1 MTDEAGGGDARS
13 VAEAVEARALAT
25 RGARSGGTVTAV
37 SGTSASESDEAV
49 LRRTLVEREARLEI
63 LRSKL
68 DMVER
73 ENERLRREA
82 SGRNGG
88 VSARLVASGGGG
100 GGLYGADLPEA
111 RGGAGGEAPS
121 ASNAANAV
129 ARAEVQD
136 LKQQLSTLRS
146 KLAFK
151 EEELAEAR
159 RVEDDAR
166 VKLRAANEER
176 TRLAAEVRAER
187 RARAAAGQKRP
198 TSGGEGSS
206 FEDSRDGGASKRQR
220 TAGASEATGGDAQA
234 TEGEVGR
241 SNPKPRTLALT
252 LPMAPPDVAATL
264 HQSVVSG
271 YSLNDG
277 AFSRLMSE
285 VPIEVSS
292 FLAKPSGSSAVGTD
306 LKEPV
311 RVALMHL
318 ATNPDST
325 PALTRALIES
335 IVSTSVSIASSAHYN
350 HLTSVLR
357 ILSALS
363 MMDARAMS
371 IILGA
376 CGARNDQPAARSVTA
391 HGSPP
396 PSLAGIPGLGGAGM
410 GTLVAHPRAQS
421 ARIFVPAPMV
431 LTNHSS
437 TATPKPPKTARRSAT
452 QGDEAA
458 EASPF
463 LETLI
468 RILHDA
474 KCDAQWC
481 VVDAVLV
488 ALIRFAS
495 GVGVENGRGTF
506 AAVARKHSAFGSCL
520 KPIAPSGT
528 RFLALML
535 VRALSPTKEFQ
546 AHMCEP
552 LDIERGVEKAPSS
565 EKRKSAT
572 IFGAVF
578 SCLRVDCVDENGLG
592 FDIKPSFVAPTSAE
606 QSGVLQE
613 AALRVLRTLAFI
625 GWPRYGAA
633 AVNVRALDVLAAVA
647 VEEYVSPLP
656 SKTTPNASLLHAIR
670 LVKALLDD
678 HYEAHLAYLRRAPRA
693 QRVLA
698 RLAHLASAAGG
709 RRETHMGD
717 WLTRILLKIR
727 E

>member
-1 MTDEAGGGDARS
+1 MRGRS
-13 VAEAVEARALAT
+13 VVEAVEARALAT
-25 RGARSGGTVTAV
+25 QHERSRGTATGTSGA
-37 SGTSASESDEAV
+37 SASESDAV
-49 LRRTLVEREARLEI
+49 ALRRVLVEREARLEI

-73 ENERLRREA
+73 ENENLRREA
-82 SGRNGG
+82 SARNGG
-88 VSARLVASGGGG
+88 VSGGLAGSGGGTRTR
-100 GGLYGADLPEA
+100 YGADSPE
-111 RGGAGGEAPS
+111 RRAGGGTSAPPS
-121 ASNAANAV
+121 ASNAV

-176 TRLAAEVRAER
+176 TRLASEVRAER
-187 RARAAAGQKRP
+187 RARVTAGQKRLA
-198 TSGGEGSS
+198 SGGEGSS
-206 FEDSRDGGASKRQR
+206 HADSLEGVASKRQR
-220 TAGASEATGGDAQA
+220 TAGASEATAGGAQG
-234 TEGEVGR
+234 TEDEVDR
-241 SNPKPRTLALT
+241 SHAKPRTLALT

-271 YSLNDG
+271 YSLSDG

-285 VPIEVSS
+285 VPLEVSS
-292 FLAKPSGSSAVGTD
+292 FLAKPSGSSVIGTD
-306 LKEPV
+306 FMEPI

-325 PALTRALIES
+325 PMLTHALIES
-335 IVSTSVSIASSAHYN
+335 IVNTSVSIASSAHYN
-350 HLTSVLR
+350 HLSSVLR

-363 MMDARAMS
+363 MTDARAMS
-371 IILGA
+371 IILGV
-376 CGARNDQPAARSVTA
+376 CGARNDQPTATSVTA
-391 HGSPP
+391 HGAPP

-410 GTLVAHPRAQS
+410 GTLIVHPRAQS

-437 TATPKPPKTARRSAT
+437 AMTPNPPKTLRRSAAT
-452 QGDEAA
+452 QGGDAA
-458 EASPF
+458 AAAPF

-468 RILHDA
+468 CILHDA
-474 KCDAQWC
+474 KCDAQWH
-481 VVDAVLV
+481 VVDALLV

-495 GVGVENGRGTF
+495 GLGVESGRGTF
-506 AAVARKHSAFGSCL
+506 AAVARKHSGFGSCL
-520 KPIAPSGT
+520 KPIAPSST

-535 VRALSPTKEFQ
+535 VRALAPTKEFQ
-546 AHMCEP
+546 AHICEP
-552 LDIERGVEKAPSS
+552 LDIERGIEKAPSS
-565 EKRKSAT
+565 DRRKSAT
-572 IFGAVF
+572 IFGAIF
-578 SCLRVDCVDENGLG
+578 SCLRVDCVDENGLS
-592 FDIKPSFVAPTSAE
+592 FDIKPAFVAPVSAE

-625 GWPRYGAA
+625 GWPQYGAA
-633 AVNVRALDVLAAVA
+633 SVDVCALDVLAAVA

-656 SKTTPNASLLHAIR
+656 STTVPNASLLHAIR

-717 WLTRILLKIR
+717 WLTRILLELR